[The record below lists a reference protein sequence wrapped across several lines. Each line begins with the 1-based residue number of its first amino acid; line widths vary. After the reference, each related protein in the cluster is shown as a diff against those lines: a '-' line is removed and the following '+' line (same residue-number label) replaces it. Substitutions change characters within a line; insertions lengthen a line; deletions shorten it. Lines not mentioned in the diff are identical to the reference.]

1 MSKEF
6 IFIFGGAIGDALLG
20 IHIGQVLA
28 AAAPGSRLILVST
41 KRSSF
46 TRQLVDLVPEVS
58 YREMPKESINSWIIL
73 VSMALK
79 PHRVAYLEPFRDQT
93 PFWWRLIAF
102 ISTLL
107 PGSVEVRC
115 QMRETSTPAR
125 IRVIRYVSKT
135 DNLFTMVEGIVR
147 EWGMTPRHASPSL
160 PEPRCAPHV
169 GRPYLLFHFFAGT
182 YRRSIPVDH
191 ARDLLAAARKEY
203 PKHDFILTCAHNE
216 EAPTRRMAEGMADT
230 RVEVSPPAARLLCLL
245 KQSSLCVGVA
255 SGVTHIAA
263 HLRVPSVVLCN
274 LSDPCWLPTYNPD
287 VVLLAAR
294 EHCGCRGDK
303 TGECNAETPEGGMY
317 RCLYDIKTTD
327 IVAGMRRLLPLMP

>member
-203 PKHDFILTCAHNE
+203 PKHDFVLTCAHNE
-216 EAPTRRMAEGMADT
+216 EAPARRMAEGMADT

-255 SGVTHIAA
+255 SGVTHMAA
-263 HLRVPSVVLCN
+263 HLSVPSVVLCN

-327 IVAGMRRLLPLMP
+327 IVAGMRRLLPLTP